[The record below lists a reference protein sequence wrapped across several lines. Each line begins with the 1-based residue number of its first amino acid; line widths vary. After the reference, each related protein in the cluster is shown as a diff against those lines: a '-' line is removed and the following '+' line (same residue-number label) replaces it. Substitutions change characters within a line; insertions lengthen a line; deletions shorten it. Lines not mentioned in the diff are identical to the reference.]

1 MRGRTVT
8 EMVACSGF
16 SLRGRALPGLFL
28 AFLLLG
34 LPGRS
39 AAQDVTPPTAAVLQ
53 PADGSYVNSLPAI
66 TGTAADDTAVA
77 SVTLAL
83 SRQADGF
90 YWNGS
95 SWSAGQTWL
104 AASVFS
110 SSWSYS
116 GAPPLVDGSTYA
128 VTARAYDT
136 SGNLSPDVYSLFYK
150 DASGCRWGL
159 WSVQSGPW
167 SSTATWNSGVV
178 PSACSSVLVSAGS
191 TVTLD
196 VPLAQARTAALGG
209 ELSFARSASSS
220 FMLSGGS
227 LAVNSGGTLDMGTEA
242 SPIPASVTAT
252 LILSSGAYAGQY
264 ALVIEDGGSF
274 SARGS
279 ERTPY
284 AYATKSITTNSS
296 LYVYGSTSAAGWQMG
311 DAIAVGPTSGSGTVS
326 VSTRTIF
333 FLNPGAG
340 PEYNVIWTGG
350 ALPFPRQLTPG
361 TPILV
366 VNLTRNVVVRS
377 SGTIVGGL
385 LGNSAQVI
393 DRSASPAGFRAA
405 YAEFSYLG
413 SSDGPGY
420 GLGLESASGAEISSS
435 SIHDCSYG
443 LVLNGSAGNVLYAD
457 SFYNN
462 LYGGVALLDSQHNTL
477 ERDYAYGNGGHGL
490 YLHGSSAYNTLERDG
505 FYSNSG
511 QGVYMDGPGG
521 GNTLTGARV
530 FSNGAYGTYVAGSP
544 GSILGGNSYYSNAS
558 GGLFL
563 GQVSGL
569 LSSGDRAY
577 SNYGPGLTVSGSSGS
592 VFAGGWLGY
601 DVSGASVPDAVSE
614 VYLDPAM
621 PGSLILEDS
630 WVNASAPL
638 STDGFK
644 AGNWLFSYGQNGSP
658 GTLRLWGDYA
668 LAGSTLTLDRSARLY
683 SSFATAPKLMR
694 GGGHSLTGLTTDDA
708 SARSEIVTVKDEG
721 GDLWRVYGSS
731 SGVLGSFMAGPYSSY
746 AFSGPGLSFT
756 LNVGG
761 SPAAGDAL
769 DFATASAS
777 DDAGLQKKLLFGPAS
792 SSFNNGRSKLEI
804 APSGGISLL
813 GGADG
818 SGYTVVDRLDPSST
832 YYTFVDSG
840 AFTAE
845 HSSFTNMDQDGI
857 QLSGTGGISISSCS
871 FDYLGYASGTSSYL
885 TARDLTSDAT
895 FYSVYFGLSRSS
907 AAYQNVYNVKVQG
920 SDAGLRWHFLGDE
933 AALGPLWG
941 EGHDLEEGTDNKV
954 LWGDVIPPS
963 VWILQP
969 SVQYASFVPDFSG
982 TASDDNLVSSVTV
995 SLNRFSDGLYWDG
1008 STWGPGQAWLDASLF
1023 SSSWTY
1029 VSLPPFQEGF
1039 TYQMVARA
1047 LDGAGNWS
1055 DPYSTATFRYDPNP
1069 PEAKVVS
1076 PADGVDITSS
1086 AFAGVSG
1093 TAWDAGSEPGAV
1105 WVKIERLSDGSF
1117 WDGAASQW
1125 TSSAAWNAAA
1135 GTTDWAY
1142 AGPPENEL
1150 ASWTSYYAV
1159 ARAQDLAGNI
1169 QASEAWG
1176 STFTYVV
1183 PPPLPGQ
1190 TGKPSG
1196 LVLGVSSVAWSWAAA
1211 AVADGYDVYPSS
1223 ALLSP
1228 PDYYPGPAFV
1238 QQGLSPNTTYS
1249 IMVAGRNF
1257 SGEGPLS
1264 PPSDVLTTLAAP
1276 PAGVSA
1282 GLYLSSVALSWA
1294 LNGNPPGTQAEV
1306 ERLYGSAVA
1315 TTDVSYIDT
1324 GLLGCTSYYYSIW
1337 NVNNAGVPS
1346 ARAELGPLLTG
1357 NPSPPQPVGLY
1368 AAALVGGR
1376 ISISWEPSPF
1386 EGITAYNL
1394 YYDGGSG
1401 NIDYGTPLAVLSPLQ
1416 DSYIT
1421 GVLVSSAAYRF
1432 GLRAVHRCGVEEKN
1446 TSVEASAPSLP
1457 SLSGPRAGIRTPQA
1471 GRRVYGNS
1479 LTVLAALYSGT
1490 PQETRNVLFQY
1501 RAAGSGAWL
1510 DMVPAEPAEHP
1521 NPDASFPY
1529 FVHWDVTGLP
1539 AGEYELRAVAYGLSG
1554 AADQAPDSVTVDVDP
1569 AAPDITENDSG
1580 GTITRSQ
1587 TVYSLVPNGASAG
1600 DPATPQVTYV
1610 LIPAGALDASSAT
1623 LSVVSGPQALP
1634 PPPADAVPAGIAAEA
1649 SLSGQ
1654 SDLAG
1659 GLVALVTLSYQ
1670 DADGDGVLDGTN
1682 IHANQLRMYSSRTP
1696 SGPWA
1701 MVADSS
1707 VDLTDRKVT
1716 GHTSHFSYFALFVPQ
1731 SSGVSSARAYPVPWK
1746 PGSGGR
1752 FDSAFGSDGIV
1763 FDHLEAGSEI
1773 SIFTVTSRLVR
1784 KLDVSASD
1792 LGVKVWD
1799 GKNSSGAD
1807 VASGVYLAYIKAGGH
1822 SKVLKLAVER

>member
-1 MRGRTVT
+1 MA
-8 EMVACSGF
+8 ACPASSF
-16 SLRGRALPGLFL
+16 RGRALLGLFC
-28 AFLLLG
+28 AFLLPALAG
-34 LPGRS
+34 LA

-53 PADGSYVNSLPAI
+53 PADGSYVSSLPSI

-77 SVTLAL
+77 SVSLEL
-83 SRQADGF
+83 SRQSDGL
-90 YWNGS
+90 YWNGAAWAS
-95 SWSAGQTWL
+95 GQTWL
-104 AASVFS
+104 AASVFP

-116 GAPPLVDGSTYA
+116 GVPPLVDGSTYA
-128 VTARAYDT
+128 VTARAVDAA
-136 SGNLSPDVYSLFYK
+136 GNVSPDASSLFYK

-196 VPLAQARTAALGG
+196 VPLAQARSAALDG

-227 LAVNSGGTLDMGTEA
+227 LTVNSGGTLDMGAEA
-242 SPIPASVTAT
+242 SPIPSTVTAT

-284 AYATKSITTNSS
+284 AYATKSITTDSS

-311 DAIAVGPTSGSGTVS
+311 DAIAVGPTSGSGPVS

-333 FLNPGAG
+333 FLNTGAA

-350 ALPFPRQLTPG
+350 ALASPRYLSPG

-366 VNLTRNVVVRS
+366 ANLTRNVVVRS
-377 SGTIVGGL
+377 SGTVVGGPM
-385 LGNSAQVI
+385 GNSAAVI

-405 YAEFSYLG
+405 YAEFAYLG
-413 SSDGPGY
+413 SSAGPMY
-420 GLGLESASGAEISSS
+420 GLGLEAASGAEISSS

-443 LVLNGSAGNVLYAD
+443 LVLNGSSGNVLYAD

-462 LYGGVALLDSQHNTL
+462 LYGGVAFLDSQHNTL

-490 YLHGSSAYNTLERDG
+490 YLHGSSAYNALEKDG

-521 GNTLTGARV
+521 GNTLAGARA
-530 FSNGAYGTYVAGSP
+530 FSNGAYGAYFAGSP
-544 GSILGGNSYYSNAS
+544 GNILGGNFYYSNAS
-558 GGLFL
+558 GGVFL
-563 GQVSGL
+563 GQASGV
-569 LSSGDRAY
+569 LSAGDRAY
-577 SNYGPGLTVSGSSGS
+577 SNYGPGLSVSGSSGGI
-592 VFAGGWLGY
+592 FAGGWLGY

-614 VYLDPAM
+614 VYLDPALA
-621 PGSLILEDS
+621 GSLTLDGS
-630 WVNASAPL
+630 WVNASAPV
-638 STDGFK
+638 STAGFK
-644 AGNWLFSYGQNGSP
+644 AGSWLLSYGQNGSS

-668 LAGSTLTLDRSARLY
+668 IAGSTLTLDRSARLY
-683 SSFATAPKLMR
+683 SSFSTAPKLMR
-694 GGGHSLTGLTTDDA
+694 GGGHSITGLATDDA
-708 SARSEIVTVKDEG
+708 SARSEIVTVEDEG

-731 SGVLGSFMAGPYSSY
+731 SGVLGSFTAGPYSSY

-769 DFATASAS
+769 DFATVPAS

-792 SSFNNGRSKLEI
+792 GSYNNGRSKLEI
-804 APSGGISLL
+804 ASSGGISLL

-832 YYTFVDSG
+832 YYTLVDSG

-857 QLSGTGGISISSCS
+857 QLSGAGGISISSCS

-895 FYSVYFGLSRSS
+895 FYGVYFGLSRST
-907 AAYQNVYNVKVQG
+907 AAYPAVYNVKVQG

-941 EGHDLEEGTDNKV
+941 EAHDLEEGTDNKV
-954 LWGDVIPPS
+954 LWGDVIPPT
-963 VWILQP
+963 IALLEP
-969 SVQYASFVPDFSG
+969 SAQYVASLPEIRG
-982 TASDDNLVSSVTV
+982 TAADDNYVSSVTL
-995 SLNRFSDGLYWDG
+995 SITRFSDGLYWDG
-1008 STWGPGQAWLDASLF
+1008 SAWGPGPSWLDASLF

-1029 VSLPPFQEGF
+1029 TSLPTFQEGF
-1039 TYQMVARA
+1039 TYQLAARA
-1047 LDGAGNWS
+1047 VDGAGNWS

-1093 TAWDAGSEPGAV
+1093 TAWDAGSEPAAV
-1105 WVKIERLSDGSF
+1105 WVKIERLSDGAF
-1117 WDGAASQW
+1117 WDGTASQW
-1125 TSSAAWNAAA
+1125 TSSAAWNAAS

-1142 AGPPENEL
+1142 AGPPEGEL

-1159 ARAQDLAGNI
+1159 ARAQDLAGNM
-1169 QASEAWG
+1169 QTSEAWG

-1190 TGKPSG
+1190 PGKPSG
-1196 LVLGVSSVAWSWAAA
+1196 QVLGVSSIAWSWAAA
-1211 AVADGYDVYPSS
+1211 AAADGYDVYPSS
-1223 ALLSP
+1223 APSSAP
-1228 PDYYPGPAFV
+1228 AYYPGTAFV

-1249 IMVAGRNF
+1249 ITAAGRNF

-1264 PPSDVLTTLAAP
+1264 PPSDVLATPAAP

-1282 GLYLSSVALSWA
+1282 GLYFSSITLSWA

-1306 ERLYGSAVA
+1306 EKLYGSAEA
-1315 TTDVSYIDT
+1315 TTDASYTDT

-1337 NVNNAGVPS
+1337 NVNSAGVPS
-1346 ARAELGPLLTG
+1346 ARAEVGPLLTG
-1357 NPSPPQPVGLY
+1357 SPSPPQPGGLY
-1368 AAALVGGR
+1368 AAALGGGR
-1376 ISISWEPSPF
+1376 IAVSWEPSPF
-1386 EGITAYNL
+1386 EGITAYDL

-1401 NIDYGTPLAVLSPLQ
+1401 TIDYGAPLAVLSPLQ

-1432 GLRAVHRCGVEEKN
+1432 ALRAVHRCGVEEKN
-1446 TSVEASAPSLP
+1446 TSVAASAPSLAA
-1457 SLSGPRAGIRTPQA
+1457 LSGPRAGIRTPQA

-1479 LTVLAALYSGT
+1479 LTVLAELYSGT

-1501 RAAGSGAWL
+1501 RAAGSSAWL
-1510 DMVPAEPAEHP
+1510 DMVPAGAAEHP

-1539 AGEYELRAVAYGLSG
+1539 PGEYDLRAVAYGLSG

-1569 AAPDITENDSG
+1569 AAPDIAENDSG
-1580 GTITRSQ
+1580 GTVARSQ
-1587 TVYSLVPNGASAG
+1587 TVYNLVPDAAAAG

-1623 LSVVSGPQALP
+1623 LTVISGPPALP
-1634 PPPADAVPAGIAAEA
+1634 PPPPDAVPAGIAAEA

-1659 GLVALVTLSYQ
+1659 GLTALVTLSYQ

-1682 IHANQLRMYSSRTP
+1682 IHADQLRMYSSRTP
-1696 SGPWA
+1696 SGPWE

-1707 VDLTDRKVT
+1707 VDLAGRKVS

-1784 KLDVSASD
+1784 KLHVSAAD

-1807 VASGVYLAYIKAGGH
+1807 VASGVYLAYIKAGGN